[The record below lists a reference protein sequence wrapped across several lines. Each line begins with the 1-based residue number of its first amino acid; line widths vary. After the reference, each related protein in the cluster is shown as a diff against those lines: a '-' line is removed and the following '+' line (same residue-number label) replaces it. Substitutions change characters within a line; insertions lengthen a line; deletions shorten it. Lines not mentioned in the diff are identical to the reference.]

1 MKELI
6 QKYYDEIIALNDFMA
21 DNPEIGG
28 EEYRASKRMVQ
39 LLENHGIPVE
49 YPFAGMDTAF
59 RGIINKGKGR
69 KAAILVEY
77 DALRGLGHACGHC
90 ASGSLSILASLIL
103 NDLKE
108 RIPAEIHV
116 IGTPDEEMHGGKVPM
131 VKTGVF
137 NGMDFALMIHMSNK
151 NALFSKFLAL
161 DAYKFTFH
169 GKPAHASSIP
179 WEGRNALNS
188 MRLFF
193 DAMDMMR
200 QHLKDDVRLHGYIV
214 KGGDASNIVPH
225 YTEAEVLVRA
235 ASRNYLDQVSKWVM
249 DCAQAAALATRTTW
263 NVEEIGEKYDSLSRN
278 LSGEKLL
285 KGIYRD
291 IGLTLMDTSQE
302 TGGSSDIG
310 NVSSVC
316 PAFHPYIDIGKDL
329 SAHTEEF
336 AQAMKTNKTHRAI
349 ALGGEIISRFVIDA
363 YNTPGVIEEILKEHA
378 GGDSL
383 E

>member
-1 MKELI
+1 
-6 QKYYDEIIALNDFMA
+6 
-21 DNPEIGG
+21 
-28 EEYRASKRMVQ
+28 
-39 LLENHGIPVE
+39 
-49 YPFAGMDTAF
+49 
-59 RGIINKGKGR
+59 
-69 KAAILVEY
+69 
-77 DALRGLGHACGHC
+77 
-90 ASGSLSILASLIL
+90 
-103 NDLKE
+103 
-108 RIPAEIHV
+108 
-116 IGTPDEEMHGGKVPM
+116 
-131 VKTGVF
+131 
-137 NGMDFALMIHMSNK
+137 
-151 NALFSKFLAL
+151 
-161 DAYKFTFH
+161 
-169 GKPAHASSIP
+169 
-179 WEGRNALNS
+179 
-188 MRLFF
+188 
-193 DAMDMMR
+193 
-200 QHLKDDVRLHGYIV
+200 
-214 KGGDASNIVPH
+214 
-225 YTEAEVLVRA
+225 
-235 ASRNYLDQVSKWVM
+235 M

>member
-1 MKELI
+1 MKELVS
-6 QKYYDEIIALNDFMA
+6 KYYREVIDLNDFMA

-28 EEYRASKRMVQ
+28 QEYQSSKRMVR
-39 LLENHGIPVE
+39 LLESHGIPVE

-59 RGIINKGKGR
+59 RGIINKGMGR

-90 ASGSLSILASLIL
+90 ASGSISILAALIL
-103 NDLKE
+103 NELKD
-108 RIPAEIHV
+108 RIPAEIHI

-131 VKTGVF
+131 VKSGVF
-137 NGMDFALMIHMSNK
+137 NDMDFAIMIHMSNK
-151 NALFSKFLAL
+151 NALFSNFLAL
-161 DAYKFTFH
+161 DAYRFTFQ

-235 ASRNYLDQVSKWVM
+235 AKREYLDQVSKWVM
-249 DCAQAAALATRTTW
+249 DCAQAAALATRTSW
-263 NVEEIGEKYDSLSRN
+263 NVEEVGEKYDSLRRN
-278 LSGEKLL
+278 IGGERVLE
-285 KGIYRD
+285 GIYQD
-291 IGLTLMDTSQE
+291 LGLTLVDTSHE

-310 NVSSVC
+310 NVSSLC
-316 PAFHPYIDIGKDL
+316 PAFHPYLDIGKDL
-329 SAHTEEF
+329 NAHTEEF
-336 AQAMKTNKTHRAI
+336 AQAMKTKKTHRAI
-349 ALGGEIISRFVIDA
+349 ALGGEIISRFILDV
-363 YNTPGVIEEILKEHA
+363 YNTPGLLEEIRKDHLGE
-378 GGDSL
+378 
-383 E
+383 

>member
-90 ASGSLSILASLIL
+90 ASGSLSILAALIL

-131 VKTGVF
+131 VKAGVF

-169 GKPAHASSIP
+169 GKSAHASSIP

-214 KGGDASNIVPH
+214 KGGDASNIIPH

-263 NVEEIGEKYDSLSRN
+263 NVEEIGEKYDSLWRN
-278 LSGEKLL
+278 ISGEKVLEN
-285 KGIYRD
+285 IYRD
-291 IGLTLMDTSQE
+291 LGLALVDTSQE

-316 PAFHPYIDIGKDL
+316 PAFHPYLDIGKDL
-329 SAHTEEF
+329 NAHTQEF
-336 AQAMKTNKTHRAI
+336 AQAMKTKRTHRAI
-349 ALGGEIISRFVIDA
+349 ALGGEIIARFVMDVYSI
-363 YNTPGVIEEILKEHA
+363 PGAIEEIIEEFK
-378 GGDSL
+378 GGHGH